1 MRHAAVCYIPKLDRS
16 GLILGVLHPKLC
28 AWSLPGGKL
37 EPGESAL
44 EAATRELREETGLV
58 PMAGS
63 VLPVYLAVSSHDP
76 GVMVHVYQ
84 MDVGRGALPQTCE
97 PGNTVA
103 WVTPF
108 QLCDSKAFGPFY
120 QKFFVSRRV
129 GVSGA

>member
-1 MRHAAVCYIPKLDRS
+1 MRHAAVCYIPKLDKS
-16 GLILGVLHPKLC
+16 GLILGILHPKLS
-28 AWSLPGGKL
+28 AWALPGGKL
-37 EPGESAL
+37 EPGESPYETAL
-44 EAATRELREETGLV
+44 RELREETGLC
-58 PMAGS
+58 PRPSS
-63 VLPVYLAVSSHDP
+63 VTPVYLAVSSHDP

-84 MDVGRGALPQTCE
+84 MDVGPHALPQTCE
-97 PGNTVA
+97 PGKTVA